1 MDKETFLL
9 MTLSH
14 NNLQALNNSSAE
26 KFKRRMDILYEDEH
40 NLLNKIQKNANFQNS
55 NYNSRR
61 YNTSSLAMA
70 DTSIYTAARTD
81 AKSNMHVNVASVMNT
96 SVISPLIMEEDQ
108 QYGLGKHKQSHS
120 LMRPPKLNLTR
131 LNKVQPKA

>member
-40 NLLNKIQKNANFQNS
+40 NLLNKIQKNANF
-55 NYNSRR
+55 
-61 YNTSSLAMA
+61 
-70 DTSIYTAARTD
+70 
-81 AKSNMHVNVASVMNT
+81 
-96 SVISPLIMEEDQ
+96 
-108 QYGLGKHKQSHS
+108 
-120 LMRPPKLNLTR
+120 
-131 LNKVQPKA
+131 